1 MLRAMRKTPASP
13 KFTRRQLIGGAVAA
27 GLGGYALKDIGATPA
42 QAAPAGN
49 AHLVWVWQFSTD
61 AEPNSI
67 AARLRDY
74 GFGVIV
80 KTHDGLD
87 WMSEF
92 DTSQYA
98 VSGHPQVQTLSEYF
112 EGAGVP
118 FHAWCVLRGDK
129 PIEEARMAASVL
141 LSGAR
146 SLFLDVEP
154 HAGFWRGTPADA
166 VTFGREL
173 RRLVP
178 DGEVVLSIDARPWLK
193 NSIPLQEF
201 LPFVNAIAPQHYWH
215 TFDNQANYDRYR
227 QAGYPVG
234 PEGITPE
241 FLLGTTFAAY
251 SDIALPVHHT
261 GQGSTEEPDEWRRFI
276 EAAYALNA
284 DFLSIW
290 RYGVTDLDVLD
301 VVASR
306 PPRQPE
312 GGAAGPSIIHV
323 VEPGQTVG
331 LIASLYN
338 TNVDSI
344 VQANELTDPNYVFI
358 GQELVIPGTVASL
371 NLPASSPLPAAPSGG
386 AVVATSGTTYVVVG
400 GDTLSGIAAR
410 FGVSASAIA
419 SANGLGDPNYIF
431 VGQQLTIP

>member
-1 MLRAMRKTPASP
+1 MRKPPASR
-13 KFTRRQLIGGAVAA
+13 KVTRRQLIGGAVAA
-27 GLGGYALKDIGATPA
+27 GLGGYALIGDEASPA
-42 QAAPAGN
+42 RAAPAGN
-49 AHLVWVWQFSTD
+49 FHLVWVWQFSTD

-80 KTHDGLD
+80 KTHDGVD
-87 WMSEF
+87 WMSDF

-98 VSGHPQVQTLSEYF
+98 VSGHPQVQTLANYF

-118 FHAWCVLRGDK
+118 FHAWCVLHGSD
-129 PIEEARMAASVL
+129 PIEEARLAASVL

-154 HAGFWRGTPADA
+154 HAGFWRGTAADA
-166 VTFGREL
+166 TAFGREL

-201 LPFVNAIAPQHYWH
+201 LPFINAIAPQHYWH
-215 TFDNQANYDRYR
+215 TFDNQANYDKYR

-241 FLLGTTFAAY
+241 FLLGTTFAGY
-251 SDIALPVHHT
+251 SDIPLPVHHT
-261 GQGSTEEPDEWRRFI
+261 GQGATEEPDEWRRFI

-284 DFLSIW
+284 DFLSVW
-290 RYGVTDLDVLD
+290 RYGVTDLNVLE

-306 PPRQPE
+306 PPRQSD
-312 GGAAGPSIIHV
+312 GGFAGPSVIHV

-331 LIASLYN
+331 LLASLYD
-338 TNVDSI
+338 TTVDTI
-344 VQANELTDPNYVFI
+344 VQANELDDPNYVFI

-371 NLPASSPLPAAPSGG
+371 NLPASSLPPPAASGG
-386 AVVATSGTTYVVVG
+386 AAAATSGSTYVVVS

-410 FGVSASAIA
+410 FGVSTSAIA
-419 SANGLGDPNYIF
+419 SANSLGDPDYIF
-431 VGQQLTIP
+431 AGQQLTIP